1 MTVWID
7 ASLITRLPAINSP
20 LGQVDAPIR
29 PLDLGQLVQGRVLAV
44 RGSQAVISLLGQQI
58 AVESHLPLQVGQV
71 LDLVVREIRPD
82 RITLQVAR
90 ETEVGAPV
98 HQVIT
103 DQNLGDLLTSQRL
116 PTDSTNLLIART
128 LIRNSMPITNALV
141 MGARNALSFIDAP
154 TAEEMDAAIYLLLK
168 DLPVTPQS
176 LELAK
181 VSLLQPNNLGARVQE
196 LTVQL
201 RELLAHTAQDSV
213 VPMLPKP
220 LLALAHQVLQD
231 LPQLVPDYTQSRTF
245 AALLPQVLDQIAT
258 PTESRL
264 ARLIETAA
272 TVLSGSEALSP
283 PTVAKGTVIIESQML
298 PSGEHPSAVQEDG
311 RQALPA
317 TIRHPLI
324 ENDAIAP
331 SGREAQSPPTVAKG
345 TVIIE
350 SQMLP
355 SGEHPSAVQEDGRQ
369 ALPATIRH
377 PLIEVSRDFRQQLSL
392 FNDEL
397 AQAATELPSHHR
409 VAPLLQEL
417 QVTIREMLTM
427 VEAEQLSN
435 AGMPPPTQAQGYYAF
450 HLPVAMPGQHT
461 TETAEVRVY
470 YHGGQSNKRVDP
482 ENAHLAFLLEMSR
495 LGSVE
500 VHVDLYQKHLRCR
513 IECANRE
520 ATDLFQ
526 ESSSELQER
535 LQEIGYTVDSIRSV
549 ISSPA
554 ETRTEH
560 SVAPRLSQIDIRA

>member
-7 ASLITRLPAINSP
+7 STLITRLPAINSP
-20 LGQVDAPIR
+20 LGQVDAPTR
-29 PLDLGQLVQGRVLAV
+29 PLDLGQLIQGRVLTV
-44 RGSQAVISLLGQQI
+44 RGSQAVISLLGEQI
-58 AVESHLPLQVGQV
+58 AVESRLPLQVGQI
-71 LDLVVREIRPD
+71 LDLVVREIRPG
-82 RITLQVAR
+82 RITLQVTR
-90 ETEVGAPV
+90 DTEQGALV
-98 HQVIT
+98 NHVIT
-103 DQNLGDLLTSQRL
+103 DHDMGDLLASQRL
-116 PTDSTNLLIART
+116 PSDSTNLLIART

-141 MGARNALSFIDAP
+141 MGIRNALSFIDAP

-196 LTVQL
+196 LTAQL
-201 RELLAHTAQDSV
+201 RELLAQTAQDSAV
-213 VPMLPKP
+213 SMLPRS
-220 LLALAHQVLQD
+220 LLDRVRQVLQD
-231 LPQLVPDYTQSRTF
+231 LPQLVPDHTQSQTF

-264 ARLIETAA
+264 ARLIENDAL
-272 TVLSGSEALSP
+272 VPSWREALLP
-283 PTVAKGTVIIESQML
+283 PTTTKGTVIIEPQRL
-298 PSGEHPSAVQEDG
+298 PSEDHPSV
-311 RQALPA
+311 
-317 TIRHPLI
+317 
-324 ENDAIAP
+324 
-331 SGREAQSPPTVAKG
+331 
-345 TVIIE
+345 
-350 SQMLP
+350 
-355 SGEHPSAVQEDGRQ
+355 VQEDGRQ

-377 PLIEVSRDFRQQLSL
+377 PLIEVSRDFRQQLTL

-397 AQAATELPSHHR
+397 AQAAAELPRHYR
-409 VAPLLQEL
+409 VTPLLHEL
-417 QVTIREMLTM
+417 QVTIREMLTI

-450 HLPVAMPGQHT
+450 HLPVAVPGQHT

-470 YHGGQSNKRVDP
+470 YHGGQSSKRVDP

-535 LQEIGYTVDSIRSV
+535 LQEIGYVVDSIRSI
-549 ISSPA
+549 ISRPA

-560 SVAPRLSQIDIRA
+560 AVAPKLSRIDVRA

>member
-7 ASLITRLPAINSP
+7 STLITRLPAINSP
-20 LGQVDAPIR
+20 LGQVDAPTR
-29 PLDLGQLVQGRVLAV
+29 PLDLGQLIQGRVLTV
-44 RGSQAVISLLGQQI
+44 RGSQAVISLLGEQI
-58 AVESHLPLQVGQV
+58 AVESRLPLQIGQV
-71 LDLVVREIRPD
+71 LDLVVREIRPG
-82 RITLQVAR
+82 RITLQVTR
-90 ETEVGAPV
+90 ETEEGALV
-98 HQVIT
+98 NHVIT
-103 DQNLGDLLTSQRL
+103 DRDMGDLLASQRL
-116 PTDSTNLLIART
+116 PPDSTNLLIART

-141 MGARNALSFIDAP
+141 MGTRNALSFIDVP
-154 TAEEMDAAIYLLLK
+154 TAEEMEAAIYLLLK

-181 VSLLQPNNLGARVQE
+181 VSLLSPNNLGARVQE
-196 LTVQL
+196 LTAQL
-201 RELLAHTAQDSV
+201 SELLAQTAQDSAV
-213 VPMLPKP
+213 SILPRS
-220 LLALAHQVLQD
+220 LMDLMRQVLQD
-231 LPQLVPDYTQSRTF
+231 LPQLVPDHTKSQTF

-264 ARLIETAA
+264 ARLIENDA
-272 TVLSGSEALSP
+272 LIPSGREALLP
-283 PTVAKGTVIIESQML
+283 PTTAKETVIIEPQRQ
-298 PSGEHPSAVQEDG
+298 PSGEHPSVVQEDG

-317 TIRHPLI
+317 TIRHPL
-324 ENDAIAP
+324 
-331 SGREAQSPPTVAKG
+331 
-345 TVIIE
+345 
-350 SQMLP
+350 L
-355 SGEHPSAVQEDGRQ
+355 
-369 ALPATIRH
+369 
-377 PLIEVSRDFRQQLSL
+377 EVSRDFRQQLTL

-397 AQAATELPSHHR
+397 AQAAAELPLHHR

-417 QVTIREMLTM
+417 QVTIREMLTI

-450 HLPVAMPGQHT
+450 HLPVAAPGQHA

-535 LQEIGYTVDSIRSV
+535 LQAIGYVVDSIRSV
-549 ISSPA
+549 ISRPT
-554 ETRTEH
+554 ETRTER
-560 SVAPRLSQIDIRA
+560 SVAPTLSRIDVRA

>member
-44 RGSQAVISLLGQQI
+44 RGSQAVISLLGEQI

-90 ETEVGAPV
+90 ETEVGAPI

-116 PTDSTNLLIART
+116 PSDSTNLLIART

-196 LTVQL
+196 LTAQL
-201 RELLAHTAQDSV
+201 RELLAQTAQNSG
-213 VPMLPKP
+213 VPMLPRP
-220 LLALAHQVLQD
+220 LLDLAHQVLQD
-231 LPQLVPDYTQSRTF
+231 LPQLVPDHTQSQTF

-264 ARLIETAA
+264 ARLLENDAI
-272 TVLSGSEALSP
+272 VPSGREALSP
-283 PTVAKGTVIIESQML
+283 PTTAKGTVIIEPQRL
-298 PSGEHPSAVQEDG
+298 PSGEHPSVVQEDG

-317 TIRHPLI
+317 TIRHPL
-324 ENDAIAP
+324 
-331 SGREAQSPPTVAKG
+331 
-345 TVIIE
+345 
-350 SQMLP
+350 L
-355 SGEHPSAVQEDGRQ
+355 
-369 ALPATIRH
+369 
-377 PLIEVSRDFRQQLSL
+377 EVSRDFRQQLAL

-397 AQAATELPSHHR
+397 AQAANELPRHHR

-535 LQEIGYTVDSIRSV
+535 LQEIGYAVDSIRS
-549 ISSPA
+549 IIGSPA